1 MHLRSGKSLPEFSS
15 IPTRPR
21 SRMVRPPNNPPNN
34 NNNNSNNGA
43 ETNLVVSPQNVTGQ
57 PNQPVSGNPSANPTG
72 GPTNP
77 ALNSITSESI
87 PSNNGN
93 GGSSNPVISSGTI
106 GVSASGSTMPATTSS
121 MAGGFPP
128 PNPNGAIMTQMNVS
142 SMPTNVLHT
151 HGYTDG
157 SQVGGTPSRPPWL
170 PRNPLYGMPTTTMA
184 SLYNWPSIESSPSS
198 SAMGNRGNPLNLTNN
213 SMNALRQ
220 QMDESNHDM
229 VNALTQQIGT
239 VFNPVL
245 QTANDNYLLLANQMG
260 RMADFFGAPD
270 APNNQRVPRA
280 NPEIQPEVQA
290 QPLRIEREQPEQ

>member
-43 ETNLVVSPQNVTGQ
+43 ETNPVVSPQNVIGQ

-72 GPTNP
+72 GPTSP

-87 PSNNGN
+87 PSNNVN
-93 GGSSNPVISSGTI
+93 GGSSNPVISPGTI

-121 MAGGFPP
+121 MAGGFPH

-142 SMPTNVLHT
+142 TMPTNVLHT

-170 PRNPLYGMPTTTMA
+170 LETH
-184 SLYNWPSIESSPSS
+184 
-198 SAMGNRGNPLNLTNN
+198 N
-213 SMNALRQ
+213 SECQRRRWQAYIIGLR
-220 QMDESNHDM
+220 
-229 VNALTQQIGT
+229 
-239 VFNPVL
+239 
-245 QTANDNYLLLANQMG
+245 
-260 RMADFFGAPD
+260 
-270 APNNQRVPRA
+270 
-280 NPEIQPEVQA
+280 
-290 QPLRIEREQPEQ
+290 